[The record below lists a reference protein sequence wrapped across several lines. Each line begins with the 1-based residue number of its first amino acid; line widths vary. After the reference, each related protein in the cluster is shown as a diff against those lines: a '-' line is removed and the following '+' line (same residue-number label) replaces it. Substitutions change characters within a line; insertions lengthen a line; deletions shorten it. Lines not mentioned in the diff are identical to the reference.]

1 MNVSGVQN
9 NTFGANYSA
18 IVTNKFGLHMTPST
32 AIAKLTKLAGKPIFF
47 KTEDAFERDVNGS
60 IINIMS
66 LGATHGQKVHI
77 KAADDYP
84 KEILD
89 SIIECISTDEKSLL
103 QLISKLKAKFN
114 IFH

>member
-1 MNVSGVQN
+1 
-9 NTFGANYSA
+9 
-18 IVTNKFGLHMTPST
+18 MTPST

-47 KTEDAFERDVNGS
+47 RTEDGFERNVNGS

-66 LGATHGQKVHI
+66 LEATHGKKIHI
-77 KAADDYP
+77 KVGDDYP

-89 SIIECISTDEKSLL
+89 SIIECITTDEKSLL

-114 IFH
+114 IFK